1 MASRMNPAADKTDNA
16 LRWASLALAILGIV
30 NSIYLL
36 IYKYTSNDKL
46 CLGSGG
52 CATVNYSPYSEIYNI
67 PVALL
72 GIIGYAAM
80 LAVLALE
87 RRWQLARERGRLTLF
102 GMSLVGLLFSAYL
115 TYIEAA
121 ILHAYCPFCVASA
134 ITMVILFV
142 LATIRLI
149 KSF

>member
-1 MASRMNPAADKTDNA
+1 MTSQMNPAADKTDHT
-16 LRWASLALAILGIV
+16 LHWANLALAILGTID
-30 NSIYLL
+30 SIYLL
-36 IYKYTSNDKL
+36 VYKYTSNDKL

-52 CATVNYSPYSEIYNI
+52 CATVNYSPYSEIYSL
-67 PVALL
+67 PVALF

-87 RRWQLARERGRLTLF
+87 PRWELARQHGRLALF

-134 ITMVILFV
+134 IIITILFA

>member
-1 MASRMNPAADKTDNA
+1 MNPAANKTDNA
-16 LRWASLALAILGIV
+16 LRWASLALATLGTIDSV
-30 NSIYLL
+30 YLL

-46 CLGSGG
+46 CLGSGD
-52 CATVNYSPYSEIYNI
+52 CATVNYSPYSEIYGI

-72 GIIGYAAM
+72 GIIGYVIM
-80 LAVLALE
+80 LAILALE
-87 RRWQLARERGRLTLF
+87 PRWEPARQHGRLALF
-102 GMSLVGLLFSAYL
+102 GLSLVGLLFSAYL

-134 ITMVILFV
+134 IIIAILFA
-142 LATIRLI
+142 LATVRLI

>member
-1 MASRMNPAADKTDNA
+1 MASRMNPTANKTDNV
-16 LRWASLALAILGIV
+16 LRWASLALAILGTID
-30 NSIYLL
+30 SIYLL
-36 IYKYTSNDKL
+36 VYKYTSNDKL
-46 CLGSGG
+46 CLGSGD
-52 CATVNYSPYSEIYNI
+52 CATVNYSPYSEIYGI

-72 GIIGYAAM
+72 GIIGYVIM
-80 LAVLALE
+80 LAILALE
-87 RRWQLARERGRLTLF
+87 PHWELAREHGRLALF
-102 GMSLVGLLFSAYL
+102 GVSLVGLLFSAYL

-134 ITMVILFV
+134 IIITILFA

>member
-1 MASRMNPAADKTDNA
+1 MKPAADKTDNA
-16 LRWASLALAILGIV
+16 LRWASLALAILGTLD
-30 NSIYLL
+30 SIYLL
-36 IYKYTSNDKL
+36 VYKSSSNDKL

-52 CATVNYSPYSEIYNI
+52 CATVNYSPYSEIYGI
-67 PVALL
+67 PVSLL
-72 GIIGYAAM
+72 GIAGYLAM

-87 RRWQLARERGRLTLF
+87 PRWSLAGEYGRLALF

-115 TYIEAA
+115 TYIEAF

-134 ITMVILFV
+134 IIITILFA